1 MKFTKR
7 TTAPSSSTEFYG
19 NKNPFVNTYYDM
31 FRKHPLLKGNCTHY
45 CYSRMSEVIGKK
57 SNLPSSSAHLWI
69 RDVKGYET
77 GSVPKIGSVI
87 VWKHTKKSGGHVAF
101 IEEIKSNGDLVVSM
115 SGWNSFLFKTKTI
128 TKASGYVYSDYAV
141 VGFIYPPVT
150 FSSKTNYSGSY
161 PTLPIRG
168 YFQKG
173 DKGANVKLLQKL
185 LNWLNGCNLSV
196 DGIIGNKTVQQIKN
210 FQASVG
216 ITIDGKFGRQ
226 SLAKAKEAQR

>member
-77 GSVPKIGSVI
+77 GSTPKLGSII

-141 VGFIYPPVT
+141 VGFIYPPVEFESDVRPT
-150 FSSKTNYSGSY
+150 VRKSNAKQYGGYVREIQSILRGKGYVNVDKKGNLTKTLISADGVWGRN
-161 PTLPIRG
+161 TDAAIKR
-168 YFQKG
+168 FQLNNNLVVDAVVG
-173 DKGANVKLLQKL
+173 PATWNKLLK
-185 LNWLNGCNLSV
+185 
-196 DGIIGNKTVQQIKN
+196 
-210 FQASVG
+210 
-216 ITIDGKFGRQ
+216 
-226 SLAKAKEAQR
+226 